1 MSDPRGGIV
10 VGWLFK
16 IVLGLAFF
24 ALVAFETGAIVVAK
38 VTADRVAINAA
49 DEAGQVYEA
58 TGSTEKAKDAARKV
72 AESEDAT
79 VVGFTVINDGRDVL
93 VTVRKVAS
101 TVIVKHIAGL
111 RKFAIADS
119 THTGDVR

>member
-1 MSDPRGGIV
+1 MSDARGGIV

-49 DEAGQVYEA
+49 DEAGQVYES
-58 TGSTEKAKDAARKV
+58 TGSSAKAEDAAKKV
-72 AESEDAT
+72 AEQEDTA
-79 VVGFTVINDGRDVL
+79 VVKFRIINGGRDVE
-93 VTVRKVAS
+93 VTVRKIAS
-101 TVIVKHIAGL
+101 TLIVKHIGGI
-111 RKFAIADS
+111 RKFAIEDS
-119 THTGDVR
+119 THIGSVR